1 VAQVTNDFETG
12 SSGTAV
18 STANSA
24 GGPDTQWDFVQ
35 IGAGATN
42 AYDNTRSA
50 HGGLSVQLATP
61 ATATSAYLQ
70 WSSTGHLPGGA
81 GPTWYLRCY
90 VWLTANPAAN
100 LRLLNI
106 TTGGG
111 SVCSGY
117 INSAGKIIVT
127 YGTAATT
134 YVTFTT
140 ALTLGAW
147 QRIEMIVTGDA
158 AAGQVGASFYQG
170 DSATATE
177 THTST
182 ATLATGAIS
191 GTTTAN
197 IGIGTSMASAGPIWV
212 DDVGVSTDGYLGP
225 VQPPPPA
232 GPIPATPPGFLS
244 PMAWRHIGQTIPPP
258 AVPPVVVAL
267 PPGPV
272 PAVCNSFADGSPGAT
287 VAASGNSQLNA
298 LGTAA
303 GFLFDTVTVNAGST
317 MTYDSAQFYSGT
329 QSCKIT
335 TTSAVAVYGVWQN
348 NTPANTGQLWFRAFF
363 YQAAW
368 PGTAHQLLWLGV
380 GGTTSAD
387 VIINTNG
394 TLAMRNAA
402 GTTVFTTTATVPNN
416 AWYRVEGYVTS
427 SATAGQCELKLFS
440 TPGSATAT
448 ETQTSAATLNTTGG
462 NLSQVRF
469 GLATTGVTGL
479 TWWQADCA
487 ASASAYIGPGPVVQ
501 HMICGAP
508 APGGFTVAS
517 KPVGGTS
524 LRLKVATDQAL
535 TANVSYVAAQ
545 LPDANGY
552 VRHTATGLTAQTTYY
567 CQLADTPPGG
577 GEALCGGI
585 GRINTLPAPG
595 VPFSGSLKIA
605 LGSCINTATG
615 LASPDVAMTDWNAWD
630 PDLALFV
637 GDFDYENPAA
647 TTTTGQVAIYEN
659 HLLYYGGQAQQ
670 DMLRVAWGY
679 YCRSDHDS
687 TNVDNGDSNNAWTAS
702 NIAANQVMFPQ
713 GTLGDTQTPPHG
725 LYQSWVVGRV
735 RFIMLDQRNI
745 DRSTST
751 NTDNS
756 SKTML
761 GATQLAWFEAQL
773 TQPEPLKVVVEDN
786 AWMGNYVTGE
796 DDKWWSY
803 STERSAILAYIS
815 ANSAAVGNILWLH
828 GDSHALAVATAA
840 KNATWGGF
848 PVYCGSPMRQTGA
861 AIANVAATFSAYY
874 NGSAGDCRQYMRIT
888 LTDDGNTI
896 TTLAQG
902 YDALNS
908 VIQVSQTDQFSAPPA
923 AVAGAAT
930 LGVTAAL
937 AAPAAEPAGA
947 ALAAQAALN
956 APPAVQ
962 PAGAALAAQ
971 AAVATAGQM
980 SAPAALAAALTL
992 AAPATAARSSAALA
1006 AAATLTAPDAQ
1017 GAAGALAAAL
1027 ALGAAAALVPAAV
1040 SLPVTAG
1047 LSAPGVTV
1055 TAPAS
1060 LAAALALAG
1069 SSAGTAGGSA
1079 ALPAAVALA
1088 GAGTVIVPGAVS
1100 LPAVAALSAA
1110 GVAGAAASLAGA
1122 AVLGTAAGQQAGAV
1136 LPAVA
1141 ALTAAGVTARAPAS
1155 LAAALALAGASAG
1168 TAGGAAALAVAASLA
1183 GAGTVIVPGAA
1194 SLPAAA
1200 LFTAPA
1206 VSGAGAGLA
1215 VSSALGTAAAQAA
1228 GAALAAAWTLAA
1240 SPAGAGGAAVAVTAA
1255 LAGGG
1260 AAQAA
1265 GAVLPVGAALSGS
1278 AGGVVPGAAVLP
1290 AALALAAAAGVMV
1303 AGAASLAVAAGLG
1316 NAAAAG
1322 SPASLALLTAVNA
1335 PPVSGRAAA
1344 ALPAAAVLS
1353 TAGLQSGAVTLPA
1366 VWGLSA
1372 AGLVV
1377 VAGGSAALA
1386 VTSLLAAP
1394 VTVRPSGVAAAQFTL
1409 AGTPVQ
1415 RLAGSAVLPA
1425 AFTLGA
1431 TALVLFPHPFYGPWT
1446 VLAPY
1451 GRWAAGEP
1459 HNGTWAAA
1467 EPHGAWAC
1475 DSPHGGG

>member
-1 VAQVTNDFETG
+1 
-12 SSGTAV
+12 
-18 STANSA
+18 
-24 GGPDTQWDFVQ
+24 
-35 IGAGATN
+35 
-42 AYDNTRSA
+42 
-50 HGGLSVQLATP
+50 
-61 ATATSAYLQ
+61 
-70 WSSTGHLPGGA
+70 
-81 GPTWYLRCY
+81 
-90 VWLTANPAAN
+90 
-100 LRLLNI
+100 
-106 TTGGG
+106 
-111 SVCSGY
+111 
-117 INSAGKIIVT
+117 
-127 YGTAATT
+127 
-134 YVTFTT
+134 
-140 ALTLGAW
+140 
-147 QRIEMIVTGDA
+147 
-158 AAGQVGASFYQG
+158 
-170 DSATATE
+170 
-177 THTST
+177 
-182 ATLATGAIS
+182 
-191 GTTTAN
+191 
-197 IGIGTSMASAGPIWV
+197 
-212 DDVGVSTDGYLGP
+212 
-225 VQPPPPA
+225 
-232 GPIPATPPGFLS
+232 
-244 PMAWRHIGQTIPPP
+244 
-258 AVPPVVVAL
+258 
-267 PPGPV
+267 
-272 PAVCNSFADGSPGAT
+272 
-287 VAASGNSQLNA
+287 
-298 LGTAA
+298 
-303 GFLFDTVTVNAGST
+303 

-923 AVAGAAT
+923 AV
-930 LGVTAAL
+930 
-937 AAPAAEPAGA
+937 
-947 ALAAQAALN
+947 
-956 APPAVQ
+956 
-962 PAGAALAAQ
+962 
-971 AAVATAGQM
+971 
-980 SAPAALAAALTL
+980 
-992 AAPATAARSSAALA
+992 
-1006 AAATLTAPDAQ
+1006 
-1017 GAAGALAAAL
+1017 
-1027 ALGAAAALVPAAV
+1027 